1 MIASNN
7 TFIIAAYAVTWI
19 VFAAYLVRL
28 VRAELTA
35 RAALERAR
43 GELEAGSR
51 P

>member
-1 MIASNN
+1 MIASNS

-19 VFAAYLVRL
+19 VFAGYLVRL
-28 VRAELTA
+28 VRAGRSA

-43 GELEAGSR
+43 GELAAEGR